1 MKAKEIADLT
11 TAEVKEKIEIE
22 TEDFNKMKLNHAVAA
37 FENPVQLRLKRKDI
51 ARLKTELRK
60 RELAEK

>member
-11 TAEVKEKIEIE
+11 TEEVKEKIEIE

-37 FENPVQLRLKRKDI
+37 FENPVQLRLKRRDI

-60 RELAEK
+60 RELADK

>member
-1 MKAKEIADLT
+1 MKAKEIVDLT
-11 TAEVKEKIEIE
+11 TAEVEEKIEIE
-22 TEDFNKMKLNHAVAA
+22 SENYNKMRLNHAVAA

-60 RELAEK
+60 RQLADK

>member
-22 TEDFNKMKLNHAVAA
+22 SESYNKMRMNHTVSAL
-37 FENPVQLRLKRKDI
+37 ENPVQIKMKRREI
-51 ARLKTELRK
+51 ARLKTEMRK
-60 RELAEK
+60 RELSEK